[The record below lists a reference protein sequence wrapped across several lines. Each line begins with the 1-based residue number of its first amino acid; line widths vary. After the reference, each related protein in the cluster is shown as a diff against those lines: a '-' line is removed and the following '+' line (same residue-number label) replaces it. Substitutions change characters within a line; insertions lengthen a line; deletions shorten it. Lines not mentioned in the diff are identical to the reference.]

1 MGQISNPAEMELFRV
16 LEGLLS
22 SAEPS
27 MRILVISGSKTA
39 RALGLTGWAKET
51 PKNEKSLQVWEHSN
65 SLVTDTEAQAV
76 CDVVKAL
83 KPDVIVGLG
92 GGVVMDLAKIASAEG
107 LSKSEPL
114 TSQNPEGWATR
125 RPLLVPL
132 ILIPTLFGS
141 GAEATFHSVIYR
153 AGQKHSMAFSPTEK
167 MSSVLIAGLATSASR
182 ESRLFSALDAVCQ
195 AVETSWSK
203 SSNVVSR
210 ETAIYGLRDVI
221 FGFESYVNGIHD
233 HRSQRFVSGANK
245 IGISMNTG
253 KTTAPHALSYIL
265 TSQAGIPHGY
275 AVALIF
281 KRFWENAVSK
291 SEEFETDETLK
302 KTLQQISEAPKVSLN
317 TQDDFALWLS
327 KVFETHS
334 LNSNLGGI
342 LVQARIS
349 VNEFL
354 DSANLE
360 RLTNHP
366 VQLTKIDIREIL
378 QISEK

>member
-39 RALGLTGWAKET
+39 RALGFTEWAKET
-51 PKNEKSLQVWEHSN
+51 PKNEKSLQVWEHSD

-153 AGQKHSMAFSPTEK
+153 AGQKHSMAFSPTDK
-167 MSSVLIAGLATSASR
+167 MSSVLIAGLASSASR

-195 AVETSWSK
+195 GVETSWSK
-203 SSNVVSR
+203 SSNEVSR
-210 ETAIYGLRDVI
+210 ERAIDGLRDVI
-221 FGFESYVNGIHD
+221 FGFESYVNGVSD
-233 HRSQRFVSGANK
+233 HMSQRFVSGANK
-245 IGISMNTG
+245 IGDAMNIG
-253 KTTAPHALSYIL
+253 KTTAPHALSYFL
-265 TSQAGIPHGY
+265 TSRIGIAHGY
-275 AVALIF
+275 AVAILL
-281 KRFWENAVSK
+281 RHFWKHVVFLT
-291 SEEFETDETLK
+291 SEGGGDKVLSGTLMK
-302 KTLQQISEAPKVSLN
+302 ISAAPLEGANWSG
-317 TQDDFALWLS
+317 DFSEWLER
-327 KVFETHS
+327 VFEKHS
-334 LNSNLGGI
+334 LDINLAELLVSNG
-342 LVQARIS
+342 VS
-349 VNEFL
+349 VHDFL
-354 DSANLE
+354 NATNAE
-360 RLTNHP
+360 RLGNHP
-366 VQLTKIDIREIL
+366 FSLDEREIKEIL
-378 QISEK
+378 GLSDN